1 MCCAAVW
8 GRRPPRRS
16 VKLASPQPR
25 SQTWALVGS
34 DSLLGRELR
43 DLIAVGHVP
52 VDLKL
57 ISEDPEKAGALTE
70 QGGEPALVW
79 SLDEAT
85 LRDAPV
91 VLLAGSA
98 ESTLRA
104 LDLRAETPGT
114 IDLTHAAEDHPRSFI
129 RAPFVEPPGF
139 RAPDDAVHSIAQ
151 PAAIAIAM
159 VLPRLHAQF
168 PVRRSAI
175 HIFEPASERGTPGVE
190 ELQQQTVGLLSF
202 KSMPKKLFDAQLAF
216 NMLAQYGED
225 APVTLESAELR
236 IERHLATL
244 LSRCAAPH
252 TAPAPMPSLR
262 LIQAPVFHGYS
273 LSLWVEFEE
282 NPGVEALEA
291 ALADE
296 RIDVRRSDLEPPSA
310 VAVAGQDGVAV
321 GALAM
326 DRNDPQACWCWLVA
340 DNLRLVAENALAVGS
355 EFL

>member
-1 MCCAAVW
+1 MCCGGDWVA
-8 GRRPPRRS
+8 PHPTFRS
-16 VKLASPQPR
+16 VKLAR
-25 SQTWALVGS
+25 THTWALVGS
-34 DSLLGRELR
+34 ESLLGRELR

-79 SLDEAT
+79 GLEEPAM
-85 LRDAPV
+85 RDASV

-98 ESTLRA
+98 ENTLRA
-104 LDLRAETPGT
+104 LDLRGDAPGT
-114 IDLTHAAEDHPRSFI
+114 IDLTHAAEDHLRSFI
-129 RAPFVEPPGF
+129 RAPFVEPEGF
-139 RAPDDAVHSIAQ
+139 RAPEDAMHSIAH

-159 VLPRLHAQF
+159 VLPRLHARF
-168 PVRRSAI
+168 PVRRSVI
-175 HIFEPASERGTPGVE
+175 QIFEPASERGTPGVE

-202 KSMPKKLFDAQLAF
+202 KSMPKKIFDAQLAF

-225 APVTLESAELR
+225 APLTLESVELR

-244 LSRCAAPH
+244 LSRDSGPHAAP
-252 TAPAPMPSLR
+252 PPMPSLR

-273 LSLWVEFEE
+273 ISLWMEFEE
-282 NPGVEALEA
+282 NPGTEAVEA

-296 RIDVRRSDLEPPSA
+296 RIDVRRFELEPPTA
-310 VAVAGQDGVAV
+310 VGMAGQDGVAV
-321 GALAM
+321 GAVAM

-340 DNLRLVAENALAVGS
+340 DNLRLAAENAVVVGRQ
-355 EFL
+355 FL

>member
-1 MCCAAVW
+1 M
-8 GRRPPRRS
+8 
-16 VKLASPQPR
+16 
-25 SQTWALVGS
+25 
-34 DSLLGRELR
+34 GRELR

-79 SLDEAT
+79 GLEEPA

-91 VLLAGSA
+91 VLLAGSM
-98 ESTLRA
+98 ESALRT
-104 LDLRAETPGT
+104 LDLRGEAPGT

-129 RAPFVEPPGF
+129 RAPFVEPAGF
-139 RAPDDAVHSIAQ
+139 RAPDDAVHLIAH

-159 VLPRLHAQF
+159 VLPRLHASF
-168 PVRRSAI
+168 PVRRSTI
-175 HIFEPASERGTPGVE
+175 HVFEPASERGTPGVE
-190 ELQQQTVGLLSF
+190 ELQHQTVGLLSF
-202 KSMPKKLFDAQLAF
+202 KNMPKKVFDAQLSF

-244 LSRCAAPH
+244 LSRGAGSNA
-252 TAPAPMPSLR
+252 APAPMPSLR

-273 LSLWVEFEE
+273 LSLWVQFEE
-282 NPGVEALEA
+282 NPGVEAVES

-296 RIDVRRSDLEPPSA
+296 RIDVRRSDLEPPTA
-310 VAVAGQDGVAV
+310 VGVAGQDGVAV
-321 GALAM
+321 GAVAM

-340 DNLRLVAENALAVGS
+340 DNLRLAAENAVAVGS
-355 EFL
+355 QFL

>member
-1 MCCAAVW
+1 MA
-8 GRRPPRRS
+8 RTN
-16 VKLASPQPR
+16 
-25 SQTWALVGS
+25 TWALVGS
-34 DSLLGRELR
+34 ESLLGRELR

-57 ISEDPEKAGALTE
+57 ISEDPEKAGGLTE

-79 SLDEAT
+79 GLEEPT
-85 LRDAPV
+85 MREAPV

-98 ESTLRA
+98 GSTLRA

-129 RAPFVEPPGF
+129 RAPFVEPAGF
-139 RAPDDAVHSIAQ
+139 RAPEDAVHSIAH

-168 PVRRSAI
+168 PVERSVI
-175 HIFEPASERGTPGVE
+175 QIFEPASERGTSGVE

-202 KSMPKKLFDAQLAF
+202 KSMPKKIFDAQLSF

-225 APVTLESAELR
+225 APSTLESVELR

-244 LSRCAAPH
+244 LSRGAGPHAAP
-252 TAPAPMPSLR
+252 PMPSLR
-262 LIQAPVFHGYS
+262 LVQAPVFHGYS

-282 NPGVEALEA
+282 NPGVEAVES
-291 ALADE
+291 ALTDA
-296 RIDVRRSDLEPPSA
+296 RIDVRRSDLEPPTA
-310 VAVAGQDGVAV
+310 VGMAGQDGVAV
-321 GALAM
+321 GAVAM
-326 DRNDPQACWCWLVA
+326 DRNAPQACWCWLVA
-340 DNLRLVAENALAVGS
+340 DNLRLAAENAVAVGS
-355 EFL
+355 QFL